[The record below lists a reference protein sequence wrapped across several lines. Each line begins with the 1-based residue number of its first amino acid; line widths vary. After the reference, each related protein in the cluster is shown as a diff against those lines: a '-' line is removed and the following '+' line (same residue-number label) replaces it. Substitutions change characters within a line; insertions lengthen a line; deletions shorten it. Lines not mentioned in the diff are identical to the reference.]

1 MREERINREGVICFE
16 ILKLMKNLF
25 HHVIHKLTII
35 LKSNILRIIRFLN
48 DKTGINGG
56 FELEAIISV
65 NIQASFHLIAV
76 VIYVKIRLLF
86 YKNNKTHS
94 VQLL

>member
-1 MREERINREGVICFE
+1 
-16 ILKLMKNLF
+16 MKP
-25 HHVIHKLTII
+25 
-35 LKSNILRIIRFLN
+35 NILRRIRFFIY
-48 DKTGINGG
+48 KTGVNGG
-56 FELEAIISV
+56 FELETIISV